1 MTWRLGM
8 ARAGLWLVCAM
19 TLSAQAAQAAQT
31 LQATSADG
39 RWRVVAEGT
48 TIVIEDT
55 VGAERP
61 RSLRVAALDGSGTS
75 EVASIHD
82 AAPRRSFVIAFR
94 TLPELWELSYDP
106 RAEPIYDGF
115 VHDYRMGEGIA
126 IPGFLNPRRTKL
138 ESPLQGLVFDRSHAF
153 VLGRAGAGAD
163 GRAQLH
169 LVQLD
174 VRRVIA
180 RFAVAGDPDMSA
192 ARALDGIGNSGIRV
206 PDRAGGAATVVDVRN
221 ARIVPGAD

>member
-1 MTWRLGM
+1 MTWWPGM
-8 ARAGLWLVCAM
+8 ARAGLWLVWAV
-19 TLSAQAAQAAQT
+19 TLSAQAALAAQT

-192 ARALDGIGNSGIRV
+192 ARALDGIGRSEIRV
-206 PDRAGGAATVVDVRN
+206 PDRTGGAATVVDVRN

>member
-1 MTWRLGM
+1 MTWWLGT
-8 ARAGLWLVCAM
+8 ARAGLWLVWAV
-19 TLSAQAAQAAQT
+19 TLSAQAALAAQT
-31 LQATSADG
+31 LQAASADG

-61 RSLRVAALDGSGTS
+61 RRLRVAALDGSGTS

-180 RFAVAGDPDMSA
+180 RFSVAGDPDMSA
-192 ARALDGIGNSGIRV
+192 ARAVDGIGHSGIRV

>member
-1 MTWRLGM
+1 MTWWLGT
-8 ARAGLWLVCAM
+8 ARAGLWLVWAV
-19 TLSAQAAQAAQT
+19 TLSAQAAQT
-31 LQATSADG
+31 LQSTSADG

-61 RSLRVAALDGSGTS
+61 RRLHVAALDGSGAS

-138 ESPLQGLVFDRSHAF
+138 ESPLQGLGFDRSHAF

-192 ARALDGIGNSGIRV
+192 ARALDGIGHSEIRV
-206 PDRAGGAATVVDVRN
+206 PDRAGGTATVVDVRN

>member
-1 MTWRLGM
+1 MTWWLGT
-8 ARAGLWLVCAM
+8 ARAGLWLVWAV
-19 TLSAQAAQAAQT
+19 TLSAQAALAAQT
-31 LQATSADG
+31 LQAASADG

-192 ARALDGIGNSGIRV
+192 ARALDGIGRSEIRV
-206 PDRAGGAATVVDVRN
+206 PDRTGGAATVVDVRN

>member
-1 MTWRLGM
+1 MTWWLGT
-8 ARAGLWLVCAM
+8 ARAGLWLVWAV
-19 TLSAQAAQAAQT
+19 TLSAQAAQT
-31 LQATSADG
+31 LQSTSADG

-61 RSLRVAALDGSGTS
+61 RRLHVAALDGSGAS

-192 ARALDGIGNSGIRV
+192 ARALDGIGHSEIRV

>member
-1 MTWRLGM
+1 MTWWLGT
-8 ARAGLWLVCAM
+8 ARAGLWLVWAV
-19 TLSAQAAQAAQT
+19 TLSAQAAQT

-61 RSLRVAALDGSGTS
+61 RRLRVAALDGSGTS
-75 EVASIHD
+75 EVASIQD

-192 ARALDGIGNSGIRV
+192 ARALDGIGYSGIRV